1 MSKPLHK
8 TTLHTWGHWAAYIL
22 LAVLGF
28 CTGRYS
34 WRVPETVSVVL
45 PGFPGPIAPG
55 AVMLLTTQLYGMLF
69 LLILLILSR
78 NFFPTAAP
86 FITALIIGFL
96 GNALM
101 EAGGS
106 AYIHLYEGLV
116 HGPL

>member
-1 MSKPLHK
+1 MTKPLH
-8 TTLHTWGHWAAYIL
+8 TTALHTWAKWAAFIL
-22 LAVLGF
+22 LTILGF
-28 CTGRYS
+28 CAGRYS

-55 AVMLLTTQLYGMLF
+55 AVMLLTAQLYGMFF
-69 LLILLILSR
+69 LLILMILSR
-78 NFFPTAAP
+78 RFFPTAAP

-101 EAGGS
+101 EAGGF

>member
-1 MSKPLHK
+1 M
-8 TTLHTWGHWAAYIL
+8 
-22 LAVLGF
+22 
-28 CTGRYS
+28 
-34 WRVPETVSVVL
+34 VL
-45 PGFPGPIAPG
+45 PGFPSPIAPG

-101 EAGGS
+101 EAGGF